1 MTENTVYTAITFS
14 PVQGFIEKSRK
25 LRDLY
30 GSSFLLSY
38 LAKAICEAARRHF
51 NVLEV
56 DPPPDLDPVISP
68 ALISVT
74 QGTPNQIV
82 IRGKFPE
89 DEVQKAFGD
98 AWKNV
103 LNICQNWVED
113 ICQEWIDSHYQRWV
127 EIGIWEEKKSL
138 KKELPWSNDWVL
150 WRNYAW
156 EVFWATGS
164 TVTEAREALN
174 EVKRSRAWT
183 GVNWIGESSTLS
195 GADGV
200 AYPGMGLWAEKRKN
214 LPIGFDKTKWNVKIK
229 QDEIKDFYSFLSQK
243 LGEQFIGFIASQTDS
258 KSEVYQ
264 QLLKRYGKGFIKFAQ
279 RFHQLP
285 QEEREQFHK
294 EYGEPIVALNE
305 ELSIPELVK
314 RLVTLE
320 AVATRISINLKE
332 VPATYRDLN
341 RLQAKKKN
349 KNNKKNGKSEQQAE
363 PDNRWTGWF
372 QGDGDKAGDYLQS
385 LKDQGKD
392 EAEELHK
399 FSDAMMNW
407 GEKHL
412 KRSLPSDRG
421 KIIYAG
427 GDDFLGV
434 FYRTPPDR
442 KFLKPLVEYLQRQLQ
457 NTISASDSSTLE
469 RVADRGLHKDIKLSD
484 ELRQALTNWLKYHR
498 TDSRLTKDLTHA
510 GLTLEEAITLFQQP
524 ILTTEECLQ
533 WFYQFKHDCTDRMDT
548 WRHHQQPITVSV
560 GFVWAAPGVPQRDVL
575 QHCREAEKSAK
586 NSGRDRVCLRI
597 LFNSGN
603 HLEWVCPWWL
613 LQRILEGYRDRDGGK
628 NWTHIYNDIA
638 ILESRHA
645 FKGQHQVT
653 LELFKL
659 YFDRENS
666 ENKEN
671 RINIDDSQVLWNDK
685 DKKQTGILGEKENYV
700 KNGQLNQAEVDCAL
714 NNWIINLAKVGFHLC
729 NS

>member
-38 LAKAICEAARRHF
+38 LAKAICEEAWTYYGYNPNASSM
-51 NVLEV
+51 NV
-56 DPPPDLDPVISP
+56 PNPVISP

-74 QGTPNQIV
+74 QGTPNQII
-82 IRGKFPE
+82 IRGEFPE
-89 DEVQKAFGD
+89 NEARKAFGD

-103 LNICQNWVED
+103 LNICQNWVEN

-127 EIGIWEEKKSL
+127 EIGIWEEKKAS

-214 LPIGFDKTKWNVKIK
+214 LPIGFDKTKWNVRIK
-229 QDEIKDFYSFLSQK
+229 REETKDFYSFLSQK
-243 LGEQFIGFIASQTDS
+243 LGQQFIDFIISIDDPSSQIYQNLRDRHGENFEEFID
-258 KSEVYQ
+258 KLEQ
-264 QLLKRYGKGFIKFAQ
+264 QLLQRYGEGFITFAK
-279 RFHQLP
+279 RFHKLP
-285 QEEREQFHK
+285 QEEREQFQK
-294 EYGEPIVALNE
+294 EYGEAIVAPNE

-320 AVATRISINLKE
+320 AVATQIPLDIADI
-332 VPATYRDLN
+332 PAPYRDLN
-341 RLQAKKKN
+341 RLSSKKN
-349 KNNKKNGKSEQQAE
+349 KKKKEESQPELE

-372 QGDGDKAGDYLQS
+372 QGDGDSVGKHLMSLQ
-385 LKDQGKD
+385 DRGKN
-392 EAEELHK
+392 EAEELKK
-399 FSDAMMNW
+399 FSRAMMKW
-407 GEKHL
+407 GEGAL
-412 KRSLPSDRG
+412 KPSLPEDLGR
-421 KIIYAG
+421 IIYAG

-434 FYRTPPDR
+434 FYRLGEPP
-442 KFLKPLVEYLQRQLQ
+442 LNP
-457 NTISASDSSTLE
+457 S
-469 RVADRGLHKDIKLSD
+469 
-484 ELRQALTNWLKYHR
+484 
-498 TDSRLTKDLTHA
+498 
-510 GLTLEEAITLFQQP
+510 
-524 ILTTEECLQ
+524 ECLQ
-533 WFYQFKHDCTDRMDT
+533 WFYRFRSTVQKPQPSQDDAQEATDL
-548 WRHHQQPITVSV
+548 WSRHYQPITASI
-560 GFVWAAPGVPQRDVL
+560 GFVWAAPNVPQRDVL
-575 QHCREAEKSAK
+575 QYCKEAEQTAK
-586 NSGRDRVCLRI
+586 RKGRDRVCLRI

-628 NWTHIYNDIA
+628 NWTHIYNDVA
-638 ILESRHA
+638 ILKSRHA
-645 FKGQHQVT
+645 FKEQRQVA
-653 LELFKL
+653 LELFGL
-659 YFDRENS
+659 YFGT
-666 ENKEN
+666 EN
-671 RINIDDSQVLWNDK
+671 RAILENPQSWWNDA
-685 DKKQTGILGEKENYV
+685 KKSQTGILGERENYI
-700 KNGQLNQAEVDCAL
+700 KNDRCDRVAL
-714 NNWIINLAKVGFHLC
+714 NRALNAWIINLAKVGFHLC
-729 NS
+729 KA